1 MLDSERMS
9 SNILPRMEAALK
21 RATELNTS
29 FEGLGKKSRR
39 ICYTPPYEA
48 GYCMVQ
54 KSIALKKQGAYRL
67 PVECGYADV
76 TR

>member
-29 FEGLGKKSRR
+29 FEGLGK
-39 ICYTPPYEA
+39 E
-48 GYCMVQ
+48 
-54 KSIALKKQGAYRL
+54 IA
-67 PVECGYADV
+67 ADLLHAAL
-76 TR
+76 